1 MMDHI
6 PQLRQFLYAVKD
18 QEKLQVIE
26 AVLDQFETRIIPNLS
41 LYARSVIHGD
51 YNEQNILVDICEA
64 SSDYQLAG
72 VLDFG
77 DTSCSCVVFDL
88 AIAMTY
94 LMLQSENLRTGGLVL
109 AGYRAIRPVPQTE
122 LNILRICVAARL
134 CQSMV
139 MASYS
144 YSLDPDNEYIM
155 VSQAKAW
162 KLMQLLWPQ
171 TDEAVLNIWLTTAD
185 LNATKRCQLT

>member
-1 MMDHI
+1 MLDHV

-18 QEKLQVIE
+18 KEKLGVIE
-26 AVLDQFETRIIPNLS
+26 TVLDQFETRIIPNLT

-51 YNEQNILVDICEA
+51 YNEQNILVDLCE
-64 SSDYQLAG
+64 SSGDFQLAG

-94 LMLQSENLRTGGLVL
+94 LMLQSESLETGGLVL
-109 AGYRAIRPVPQTE
+109 AGYRSIRPVPQAE
-122 LNILRICVAARL
+122 LDILRICIAARL

-144 YSLDPDNEYIM
+144 HSLDPDNDYIL

-171 TDEAVLNIWLTTAD
+171 TDEAVLQLWLTTAD
-185 LNATKRCQLT
+185 LCAPAKNAK